1 MGYQDQKVLIVGMG
15 LSGCSMALFLAQRG
29 AQVIGYDDRIRD
41 VTYPCKVYSKVS
53 DLNIEEFDFLAI
65 SPGIQENHSLYVKA
79 REKNIPLIGEIE
91 LGAREIEATCIGITG
106 SNGKSTVT
114 SLITH
119 VLNSSNRPAL
129 ALGNIGVPLT
139 SQMDQIK
146 NKICVIELSSYQTEI
161 LSTPFLDFALLLNLT
176 PDHLDRYKTFENYAR
191 AKFKIQNGLKVN
203 APFYVE
209 ESLVSL
215 WKEHFTALN
224 VRTYNGFLDSFIN
237 DKRLHEEKVLFFK
250 TKGELEKQNYAA
262 AITALKF
269 LGLEDLEIMKG
280 IASFKGLPHRCEYVA
295 TLNGTHFYNDSKA
308 TNIESVQK
316 ALGSFNAP
324 LILIM
329 GGQDKGLDFS
339 TLLPYLKDKVRK
351 IYTLGEV
358 RDKMLRAFGQRFSV
372 TCCSSLEHA
381 LRWAFKESQPGD
393 TVLLSPACASFDMF
407 QNFEHRGNEFKRI
420 VNELQGEQQ

>member
-1 MGYQDQKVLIVGMG
+1 MRYQDQKVLILGMG

-29 AQVIGYDDRIRD
+29 AQLIGYDDRIRD
-41 VTYPCKVYSKVS
+41 IPYSCKVYSKES
-53 DLNIEEFDFLAI
+53 DLNIEEFDFIAI
-65 SPGIQENHSLYVKA
+65 SPGIKKNHPLYVKA
-79 REKNIPLIGEIE
+79 KEKRIPLIGEIE

-106 SNGKSTVT
+106 TNGKSTVT

-129 ALGNIGVPLT
+129 AVGNIGVPFT
-139 SQMDQIK
+139 SQIDVAK

-161 LSTPFLDFALLLNLT
+161 LSTPFLDCALLLNLT
-176 PDHLDRYKTFENYAR
+176 PDHLDRYKTFENYAL
-191 AKFKIQNGLKVN
+191 AKLKIQNGLKVN

-209 ESLVSL
+209 QSLL
-215 WKEHFTALN
+215 GFWKDQFTALN
-224 VRTYNGFLDSFIN
+224 VSIYNDSLDTLIN
-237 DKRLHEEKVLFFK
+237 ENRHSEEVALFFK
-250 TKGELEKQNYAA
+250 SKGELERQNYAA
-262 AITALKF
+262 AIKALKF
-269 LGLEDLEIMKG
+269 LGLEGIEIMKG
-280 IASFKGLPHRCEYVA
+280 IISFKGLPHRCEYVA
-295 TLNGTHFYNDSKA
+295 TLNGIHFYNDSKA

-316 ALGSFNAP
+316 ALGSFNTP
-324 LILIM
+324 LIMIM

-358 RDKMLRAFGQRFSV
+358 RDKMLHTFGQRFSV
-372 TCCSSLEHA
+372 TCCSSLENA
-381 LRWAFKESQPGD
+381 LKWALEESEPGD

-420 VNELQGEQQ
+420 VNKLKGEEE